1 MNKDIDEI
9 KCIVCNKSI
18 KRGAPGTC
26 MHETGFDH
34 HLKCTFTPEME
45 QAIQDLITKA
55 RIQELEKLK
64 PVKGLGMEDNYDLIT
79 DLIDE
84 RLNQLKQSEE

>member
-55 RIQELEKLK
+55 KGCVDCKKLRC
-64 PVKGLGMEDNYDLIT
+64 ENC
-79 DLIDE
+79 E
-84 RLNQLKQSEE
+84 RLWQT